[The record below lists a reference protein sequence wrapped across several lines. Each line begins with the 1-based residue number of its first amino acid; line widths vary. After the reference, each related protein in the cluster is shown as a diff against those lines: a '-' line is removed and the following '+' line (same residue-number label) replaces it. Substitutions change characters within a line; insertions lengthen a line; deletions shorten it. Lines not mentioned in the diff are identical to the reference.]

1 MYYLQLIS
9 LKGCPYSKAAES
21 LLKNNNIKH
30 EITSVS
36 NDEKDKFKTNKIRTF
51 PQIYLKKQNSTGS
64 VLIGGYDTIKK
75 YYDQANSSKNL
86 DKLKKEIKSNSEYIS
101 DKSVLRLI
109 ELLVNFQTF

>member
-21 LLKNNNIKH
+21 LLKSNNIKH
-30 EITSVS
+30 EIISVN
-36 NDEKDKFKTNKIRTF
+36 NDEKDKFKTDKIKTF

-75 YYDQANSSKNL
+75 YHDEANSKNL
-86 DKLKKEIKSNSEYIS
+86 DKLKKEIKAKSENIS

-109 ELLVNFQTF
+109 ELLL